1 WITAFI
7 VFHGKR
13 HPRELEAE
21 ARAAFLHHV
30 VQTRKDPLR
39 ALAAAR
45 SALQLLYEDVL
56 HQPVGEL
63 PQPQPPFLLDQLR
76 QVMRLSHYSAK
87 TEKCYTQWV
96 ARFILFHHQRH
107 PRDMRAAEVEQFLS
121 YLAAEGH
128 VSAGTQNQALNALV
142 FLYSR
147 VLEIDLGRIDALRA
161 RRG

>member
-1 WITAFI
+1 
-7 VFHGKR
+7 
-13 HPRELEAE
+13 
-21 ARAAFLHHV
+21 
-30 VQTRKDPLR
+30 
-39 ALAAAR
+39 
-45 SALQLLYEDVL
+45 
-56 HQPVGEL
+56 
-63 PQPQPPFLLDQLR
+63 
-76 QVMRLSHYSAK
+76 MRLSHYSAK

-161 RRG
+161 RRGKRLPVVLAPEEVGRVLACVDGAD